1 MRISQLSER
10 AGLPV
15 GTVKFYLRSGLLPAG
30 RATSATQAEYDQGH
44 LDRLR
49 LVRALLE
56 VGGLSHAEIQRV
68 LDAIDLPTDSVGET
82 LDMVNEA
89 TAKRFD
95 GDSTIDTT
103 DADRL
108 IEDLGWQ
115 VGENSPHIAG
125 LARALNA
132 AAGIGLPLS
141 SERLKVYGEAATHV
155 ARNDYQS
162 VVNAAEETQ
171 PVVAA
176 ASAVLFDAIFSSL
189 RALACEHHAA
199 HAQSNVPAP
208 RLSLPGA

>member
-68 LDAIDLPTDSVGET
+68 LDAIDLPTDSTGET
-82 LDMVNEA
+82 LEMVNEA

-95 GDSTIDTT
+95 GDSTIDTSE
-103 DADRL
+103 AERL
-108 IEDLGWQ
+108 VEELGWRI
-115 VGENSPHIAG
+115 GEPSPHLAG

-132 AAGIGLPLS
+132 AAGLGLPLS
-141 SERLKVYGEAATHV
+141 TERLKAYGEAATHV
-155 ARNDYQS
+155 ARNDYQA
-162 VVNAAEETQ
+162 VVNTAEDKQ

-176 ASAVLFDAIFSSL
+176 ASAILFDAIFSSL
-189 RALACEHHAA
+189 RALAAEHHAA
-199 HAQSNVPAP
+199 LAQSNVPAP
-208 RLSLPGA
+208 RLSLP